1 MARDRFDDD
10 ENRDDRYDDDRDS
23 RDDRRND
30 RRNDRRPEDVL
41 RAAKDKVK
49 APAILM
55 LIAGIITVLMLAYNI
70 VDATG
75 TDQLAEFQKERQ
87 VAENDP
93 KLDENGKKMIK
104 QIYDVAEQLMV
115 FVIPLQP
122 AMWVI
127 SGLVAL
133 ITIVGS
139 IRLMK
144 LSGSGWPRAAAI
156 LNMITC
162 FVGCC
167 LIGLPVGIWV
177 LIVLG
182 NPDVKAAMNPRP
194 SVEV

>member
-30 RRNDRRPEDVL
+30 RRPEDIV
-41 RAAKDKVK
+41 AIAKAKVK

-70 VDATG
+70 VDSVG
-75 TDQLAEFQKERQ
+75 KDQLAEFQKERQ
-87 VAENDP
+87 QAENDP
-93 KLDENGKKMIK
+93 KMDDNTKKMVK
-104 QIYDVAEQLMV
+104 PIYDFFENVLV
-115 FVIPLQP
+115 NIIPFQP
-122 AMWVI
+122 ALWGI

-133 ITIVGS
+133 VTIVGS
-139 IRLMK
+139 IRLMN

-162 FVGCC
+162 FSGCC

-182 NPDVKAAMNPRP
+182 NPDVKAAMRP
-194 SVEV
+194 QPSLEV